1 MPYDH
6 KAIESHVEGVWKKE
20 KAKIGKSIHADP
32 KRPLF
37 SFLEGP
43 PTANAPPGLHHMEVR
58 IFKDLVCRYKYMQ
71 GFSVPRKGGWDC
83 HGLPVE
89 VQVEKLL
96 NLPSKKDVLKYGIGK
111 FNDACRKQVFSHID
125 EWNKFTD
132 KSAYWIDLK
141 DPYITMTNEYVE
153 SVWWSLK
160 ELWKKGLLYEGHKV
174 VPYCPRCETP
184 LSSHEVAQG
193 YREVEVESFTA
204 KFKMKNAPE
213 GGDVYFLGWTTTPWT
228 VPANVALAVNP
239 RLTYAY
245 VKQGNDIFVLA
256 KNRTPAYF
264 ENPEIIKEVK
274 GSELVG
280 VEYEPLFDYFVGK
293 LDKPA
298 WMVIAADYVTD
309 TDGTGVVHTAPAF
322 GEDDYQS
329 GLKNNLPFVQ
339 PVARD
344 GRFTETVKEWAGKFV
359 IDADPEI
366 IRHLSDDGKV
376 FKLEKHKH
384 DYPFCWRCKSPLIYY
399 AMNSWFIAVSKY
411 REKLVK
417 MNSKINWYP
426 DYIKEGRFGNWIGE
440 AKDWALSR
448 TKFWGTPLPI
458 WRCTACKHDVCVG
471 SIAELKK
478 LAIKPLKNIDLHKP
492 YVDDVDGRCP
502 KCKGLLHRVPEV
514 IDAWYDSGSA
524 PFAQWHYPFEHSKE
538 FAKAFP
544 YDFIAEAIDQ
554 TRGWFYT
561 LHVLAV
567 LLFNDIAYKNV
578 VCAGHLVTD
587 TGEKMSKSKGNIIDP
602 WDIFNR
608 YGVDAARLLMV
619 SAPPGN
625 FKKVGPQS
633 TEESVMPFLNNLWN
647 CTLFAQNM
655 VPKKAGKQTEADKW
669 ILSRANGLITE
680 VQTNLDRHE
689 YSLCYA
695 ALQHFVMEDLS
706 RWYIKLIRGRDD
718 RTAVKTLNECFEII
732 AKVSA
737 PFTPYL
743 SDYLWT
749 GLLKK
754 KGSVHFEK
762 WPKPDKRKLDKK
774 LERQME
780 IVRNIVEASNAARAE
795 KTVKLKYVLPS
806 LTVSGSP
813 EAVSAAKRLHGI
825 LEGLAN
831 VKAVK
836 FGAVKPL
843 YGVKP
848 NWPVAGKKYGP
859 RMKQIALDLEKAD
872 AGKLLETLKKAKK
885 VSVTGVFLS
894 KDDLIFT
901 ERFPEE
907 MAGMDFPGGKV
918 FLDTSATGHLKEEWL
933 ARELVRAV
941 QETRKKMGLK
951 VKDKITLCLPEENAF
966 KKHAKQIALETG
978 SKISFGKLGTGKGR
992 RTFEFEGKAFDFDVK
1007 S

>member
-6 KAIESHVEGVWKKE
+6 KTIEKRVEALWKTE
-20 KAKIGKSIHADP
+20 KKRIEASIQNDP

-43 PTANAPPGLHHMEVR
+43 PTANAPPALHHMEVR
-58 IFKDLVCRYKYMQ
+58 IFKDLVCRYKYMN
-71 GFSVPRKGGWDC
+71 GYSVPRKGGWDC

-96 NLPSKKDVLKYGIGK
+96 NLSSKKDVLNYGIGK

-141 DPYITMTNEYVE
+141 DPYITMTNEYME

-160 ELWKKGLLYEGHKV
+160 ELWKKGLLYEGYKV
-174 VPYCPRCETP
+174 VPYCPHCETP

-193 YREVEVESFTA
+193 YKEVDVESFTA
-204 KFKMKNAPE
+204 KFKAKAGLDNC
-213 GGDVYFLGWTTTPWT
+213 DIIFLGWTTTPWT

-239 RLTYAY
+239 HLTYAY
-245 VKQGNDIFVLA
+245 VKQGNEIFILA
-256 KNRTPAYF
+256 KNRVAHYF
-264 ENPEIIKEVK
+264 ENPQIVKEVK
-274 GSELVG
+274 GSELAG
-280 VEYEPLFDYFVGK
+280 MEYEPLFDYYVGK

-298 WMVIAADYVTD
+298 WRVITADYVTD
-309 TDGTGVVHTAPAF
+309 ADGTGVVHTAPTF
-322 GEDDYQS
+322 GEEDYQS
-329 GLKNNLPFVQ
+329 GLKNDLPFVQ
-339 PVARD
+339 PVGRD

-376 FKLEKHKH
+376 FRLEKYRH

-399 AMNSWFIAVSKY
+399 AMNSWFVAVSKY
-411 REKLVK
+411 REKLAK
-417 MNSKINWYP
+417 LNEKISWYP
-426 DYIKEGRFGNWIGE
+426 DYIKEGRFGNWIAE

-471 SIAELKK
+471 SIADLKK
-478 LAIKPLKNIDLHKP
+478 LSLKPLKSVDLHKP
-492 YVDDVDGRCP
+492 YVDEIEGKCP
-502 KCKGLLHRVPEV
+502 KCGGIMMRIPEV
-514 IDAWYDSGSA
+514 IDTWYDSGSA

-567 LLFNDIAYKNV
+567 LLFNDVAYRSV
-578 VCAGHLVTD
+578 VCAGHLTD
-587 TGEKMSKSKGNIIDP
+587 DNGEKMSKSKGNVINP
-602 WDIFNR
+602 WDIFDR

-619 SAPPGN
+619 SSPPGN

-647 CTLFAQNM
+647 CVLFARNV
-655 VPKKAGKQTEADKW
+655 VPRKAGKQTEADRW
-669 ILSRANGLITE
+669 ILSRANGLIID
-680 VQTNLDRHE
+680 VQANLDRHE
-689 YSLCYA
+689 YQLCYA
-695 ALQHFVMEDLS
+695 ALQRFIMEDLS
-706 RWYIKLIRGRDD
+706 RWYIKLVRGRDE
-718 RTAVKTLNECFEII
+718 TAVKKTLNECFGIV

-737 PFTPYL
+737 PIIPYFA
-743 SDYLWT
+743 DYLWT
-749 GLLKK
+749 DLLKR

-762 WPKPDKRKLDKK
+762 WPKPDKRKTDLR
-774 LERQME
+774 LEKQME
-780 IVRNIVEASNAARAE
+780 IVRNIVEAANAARAE
-795 KTVKLKYVLPS
+795 KTVKLKYVLPY
-806 LTVSGSP
+806 LTVSGSA
-813 EAVSAAKRLHGI
+813 EATSAAKRLNLI
-825 LEGLAN
+825 LKDLAN

-836 FGAVKPL
+836 FGAVKPS
-843 YGVKP
+843 YNVKP

-859 RMKQIALDLEKAD
+859 RMKQIAIDLEKAD
-872 AGKLLETLKKAKK
+872 ANKLLENLKKAGK
-885 VSVTGVFLS
+885 VSVAGVFLT
-894 KDDLIFT
+894 KDDLILT
-901 ERFPEE
+901 ERFPEG
-907 MAGMDFPGGKV
+907 MAGMDFSGGKV
-918 FLDTSATGHLKEEWL
+918 FLDTSATAQLKEEWL

-941 QETRKKMGLK
+941 QETRKKMCLK
-951 VKDKITLCLPEENAF
+951 TKDKVMLYLPEEEAF
-966 KKHAKQIALETG
+966 KRHAKQIALETG
-978 SKISFGKLGTGKGR
+978 STIKFAGPVGTKCDV
-992 RTFEFEGKAFDFDVK
+992 EFEGRKFVFGVK
-1007 S
+1007 SR